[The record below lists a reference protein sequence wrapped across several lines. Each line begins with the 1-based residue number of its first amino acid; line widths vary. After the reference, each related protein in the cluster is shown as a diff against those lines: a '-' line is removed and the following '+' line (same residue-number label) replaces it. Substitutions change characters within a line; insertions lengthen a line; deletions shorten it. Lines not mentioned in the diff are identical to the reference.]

1 MAEAHGLSISAAR
14 GPALLK
20 NGALLL
26 LRLALGGVLF
36 YAGFLKLRE
45 GYSFAEAIANFRMLP
60 AQANQIMAVTL
71 PWLEVVT
78 GLLLVFGV
86 WVRAGSLLA
95 ALLFAAFLG
104 AIATALFRGL
114 DIECGCFGTGSAA
127 RVGLKALAFDALLLM
142 AALALLFTSDG
153 LHARSIEPRMSDGFL
168 HR

>member
-1 MAEAHGLSISAAR
+1 MAEAHALSISAAR
-14 GPALLK
+14 GPGPLK

-71 PWLEVVT
+71 PWLEVVA

-104 AIATALFRGL
+104 AIAMAMSRGL

-127 RVGLKALAFDALLLM
+127 RVGFKALAFDALCLM
-142 AALALLFTSDG
+142 AALALLFTADG
-153 LHARSIEPRMSDGFL
+153 FHARLREE
-168 HR
+168 

>member
-1 MAEAHGLSISAAR
+1 MAEAQLGSLSEQPGIGAGSR
-14 GPALLK
+14 PGRLK
-20 NGALLL
+20 NGAWLL

-45 GYSFAEAIANFRMLP
+45 GWLFAEAIANFRMLP
-60 AQANQIMAVTL
+60 AQANQIMAVVL

-86 WVRAGSLLA
+86 WVRAAGLLA

-104 AIATALFRGL
+104 AITTALWRGL

-127 RVGLKALAFDALLLM
+127 RVGLHALAFDALSLA
-142 AALALLFTSDG
+142 AALAVLLTTG
-153 LHARSIEPRMSDGFL
+153 PEKPAEQHPPQG
-168 HR
+168 